1 MKAHF
6 YALVIG
12 LSLTLNGQALAEKFD
27 SFQAHQ
33 VEVGDPG
40 HSGEKLY
47 NTLCA
52 SCHHEK
58 RIGLSG
64 PPLLPEFL
72 RRKTPQQIEK
82 IILEGLPSTLMPA
95 FPQLDKK
102 QTSALIAYMHHPG
115 DYQWSEKDIIHSLT
129 SIQREAKKLNFK
141 SIRNITPV
149 VERDANKVW
158 VMENEKV
165 LDKFTVNNVHGGIK
179 YTTSGNDFFV
189 PSRDGWVTKYSLQQ
203 GKPTNKVRACVYLR
217 NISVSRDNRYLF
229 ATCRLPQQLVTF
241 NASDLTLVD
250 TQPLEGKISALYELY
265 SDDKAIFT
273 YRDRA
278 LLGILDTKTRKINYE
293 TLDAPIEDF
302 FIDPFDRYLIGTSRR
317 GTQLQIYD
325 LQTNKVVF
333 EQKIEGMPH
342 LFSATYWYQ
351 DGNFYFATPHMNKPY
366 ITVWKMYDWKFIK
379 KVNIGGDGFFVKTH
393 PATPWLWIDN
403 GSDELVLI
411 NKKDFSEKRIKPV
424 PGKKFN
430 HTEFSGDGR
439 YTYLSIYEND
449 GALLVY
455 NTDTFEEL
463 KNYPANMPIGK
474 YNFVNKNRVFYRE
487 QFGMSIFVEKCWG
500 CHHQTAQA
508 FGPSFQ
514 EIADKRNNGEI
525 IGHISDPAS
534 SAKRLGY
541 SRSLMPDFKLDQQ
554 ELLSIVEY
562 INHFKSK
569 PTAH

>member
-1 MKAHF
+1 MKAKYF
-6 YALVIG
+6 ALVIG
-12 LSLTLNGQALAEKFD
+12 LSLTLSGQALAEKFD
-27 SFQAHQ
+27 GFQAHQ
-33 VEVGDPG
+33 VETGEPG

-47 NTLCA
+47 NTYCA

-95 FPQLDKK
+95 YRQLDKK

-115 DYQWSEKDIIHSLT
+115 DYQWSDKDINLSLT
-129 SIQREAKKLNFK
+129 SIKREAKKLGIKN
-141 SIRNITPV
+141 IRNITPL

-158 VMENEKV
+158 VIENENV
-165 LDKFTVNNVHGGIK
+165 LDKFTANNVHGGIK
-179 YTTSGNDFFV
+179 YTSSGKDFFV
-189 PSRDGWVTKYSLQQ
+189 PSRDGWVTKYSLQK

-217 NISVSRDNRYLF
+217 NISVSRDNQYLF

-241 NASDLTLVD
+241 NASDLSLVD

-278 LLGILDTKTRKINYE
+278 LLGILDTKTRKISYE
-293 TLDAPIEDF
+293 KLDAPIEDF
-302 FIDPFDRYLIGTSRR
+302 FIDPFDRYLIGTSRK

-325 LQTNKVVF
+325 LQTHKIVF
-333 EQKIEGMPH
+333 EQTIEGMPH

-351 DGNFYFATPHMNKPY
+351 GGDFYFATPHMNKPY
-366 ITVWKMYDWKFIK
+366 ITIWKMYEWEFIK
-379 KVNIGGDGFFVKTH
+379 KVDIGGDGFFVKTH

-411 NKKDFSEKRIKPV
+411 NKKDFSEKRVKPV

-439 YTYLSIYEND
+439 FAYLSIYEND

-455 NTDTFEEL
+455 NTDTLEEL

-487 QFGMSIFVEKCWG
+487 LFGMSVFVEKCWG

-514 EIADKRNNGEI
+514 EIADKRNSSEI
-525 IGHISDPAS
+525 IAHIANPES
-534 SAKRLGY
+534 SAKHLGY
-541 SRSLMPDFKLDQQ
+541 SRSLMPNLNLDQQ

-562 INHFKSK
+562 INHFKSGIS
-569 PTAH
+569 AN